1 MFNKLMG
8 WTGRKIV
15 VIRIGTRSSALALKQ
30 TQLVIDAFVERKL
43 TTPEDFQIVPMK
55 TTGDLIQDR
64 PLAEVGGKALFAKEI
79 QAALLENKIDFAV
92 HSLKDMESFSPVGL
106 EITAVLPRE
115 SPWDVWIS
123 REKISLESMPSGSVV
138 GSCSPR
144 RVAQLLALRPDL
156 KTKPIRG
163 NVGTRLRKLEEGE
176 YDGIILADA
185 GLRRLNLREKM
196 TERLPLNLMVP
207 AACQGVIA
215 MECRLTDRKTRSFL
229 AQINHAETYYRITA
243 ERAVLRAFGG
253 TCRTPIGAFASL
265 KPNGVIHLTAM
276 AANDEVTQMV
286 RFEATGSDPI
296 DLGKH
301 VAEELKVKLGIT
313 K

>member
-1 MFNKLMG
+1 M
-8 WTGRKIV
+8 I
-15 VIRIGTRSSALALKQ
+15 IRIGTRSSALALKQ
-30 TQLVIDAFVERKL
+30 TQLVISAFTQKNL
-43 TTPEDFQIVPMK
+43 AAPEDFEIIPIK

-79 QAALLENKIDFAV
+79 QAALLEGKIDFAV
-92 HSLKDMESFSPVGL
+92 HSLKDMESFSPAGL
-106 EITAVLPRE
+106 EIAAVLPRE

-123 REKISLESMPSGSVV
+123 REKLPLELMPPGSVV

-163 NVGTRLRKLEEGE
+163 NVGTRLKKLEEGA

-185 GLRRLNLREKM
+185 GLRRLDLREKM

-215 MECRLTDRKTRSFL
+215 VECRDTDVNMRSLL
-229 AQINHAETYYRITA
+229 AQINHAETYYRIAA

-253 TCRTPIGAFASL
+253 TCRTPIAAFASL
-265 KPNGVIHLTAM
+265 KQDGVIHLTGM
-276 AANDEVTQMV
+276 AANDEATQMV
-286 RFEATGSDPI
+286 RLEATGSNPI
-296 DLGKH
+296 ELGKR
-301 VAEELKVKLGIT
+301 VAAELKAKLNST
-313 K
+313 ER

>member
-1 MFNKLMG
+1 M
-8 WTGRKIV
+8 

-30 TQLVIDAFVERKL
+30 TQLVIDALVAKNL
-43 TTPEDFQIVPMK
+43 ATIEDFQIVPIK

-64 PLAEVGGKALFAKEI
+64 PLADVGGKGLFAKEI
-79 QAALLENKIDFAV
+79 QAALLESRIDFAV
-92 HSLKDMESFSPVGL
+92 HSLKDMESFLPVGL
-106 EITAVLPRE
+106 DIAAVLPRE

-123 REKISLESMPSGSVV
+123 REKLSLESMPPGSVV

-163 NVGTRLRKLEEGE
+163 NVETRLKKLEAGD

-185 GLRRLNLREKM
+185 GLRRLDLRDKM

-215 MECRLTDRKTRSFL
+215 IECRDTDIKMKSLL
-229 AQINHAETYYRITA
+229 AQINHAETYYRMTA

-253 TCRTPIGAFASL
+253 TCRTPIAAFASL
-265 KPNGVIHLTAM
+265 TQTGMIYLTSM
-276 AANDEVTQMV
+276 LANEETTKMI

-296 DLGKH
+296 ELGKY
-301 VAEELKVKLGIT
+301 VAAELKAGLDSKG
-313 K
+313 

>member
-1 MFNKLMG
+1 M
-8 WTGRKIV
+8 
-15 VIRIGTRSSALALKQ
+15 VIRIGTRSSPLALKQ
-30 TQLVIDAFVERKL
+30 TQLVIDAFIKKNLAVM
-43 TTPEDFQIVPMK
+43 EDFQIVPIK

-79 QAALLENKIDFAV
+79 QTALLENKIDFAV
-92 HSLKDMESFSPVGL
+92 HSLKDLESFPLPSF
-106 EITAVLPRE
+106 EIPAVLPRE

-123 REKISLESMPSGSVV
+123 REKLSLESMPPGSVV

-144 RVAQLLALRPDL
+144 RIAQLLALRPDL

-163 NVGTRLRKLEEGE
+163 NVGTRLQKLEEGT
-176 YDGIILADA
+176 YDGLIMADA
-185 GLRRLNLREKM
+185 GLKRLNLREKM

-215 MECRLTDRKTRSFL
+215 MECRESDMKTRSFL
-229 AQINHAETYYRITA
+229 TQINHAETYYRITA

-253 TCRTPIGAFASL
+253 TCRTPIAAFASL
-265 KPNGVIHLTAM
+265 TQLGMIHLTCM
-276 AANDEVTQMV
+276 LANDEATRMV
-286 RFEATGSDPI
+286 RFEATGSDPVE
-296 DLGKH
+296 LGKY
-301 VAEELKVKLGIT
+301 VAEELKIRLKNG